1 MTLIDCIL
9 HTEHITGEGSI
20 AIIAVTIKGVKAL
33 AMIAETLTVL
43 AHSEVASCTVL
54 IHSSGLDTVMGIFD
68 EHQVYIH
75 IL

>member
-1 MTLIDCIL
+1 
-9 HTEHITGEGSI
+9 
-20 AIIAVTIKGVKAL
+20 
-33 AMIAETLTVL
+33 
-43 AHSEVASCTVL
+43 L